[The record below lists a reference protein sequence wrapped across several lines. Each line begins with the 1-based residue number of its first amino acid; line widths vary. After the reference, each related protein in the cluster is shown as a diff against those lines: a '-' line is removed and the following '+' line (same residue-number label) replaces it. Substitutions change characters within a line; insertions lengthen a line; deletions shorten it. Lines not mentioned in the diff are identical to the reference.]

1 MKILQPRTNGF
12 TLIELLVVIAI
23 IAILAALLLPAL
35 ARAKEKAHRIA
46 CLNNLKQMGISSQ
59 MYSEDDRKKNL
70 VGTYYPDSQPGQQQG
85 EDDLNWLYPNYI
97 KSFKSFICPSTQNV
111 IRDTNKYQALING
124 EVITKYTDLN
134 NNAKS
139 RTDGAANGLYGH
151 SYEQYGNWHNNS
163 SSSSGPPAFPRKTV
177 DSVNNYLHINDP
189 FKTLKFGPVSIFIIL
204 DAVEDQ
210 GTIFPFEN
218 WPNPYNGHGRDGANA
233 AFADGHGGWI
243 PLKRWRDSYTMSEDP
258 PATWLA
264 KIPPGF

>member
-46 CLNNLKQMGISSQ
+46 CLNNLKQIGISSQ
-59 MYSEDDRKKNL
+59 MYSEEDAKKNL
-70 VGTYYPDSQPGQQQG
+70 VGTFFPDSQPGQQQG

-97 KSFKSFICPSTQNV
+97 KNFKSFICPSTQNA

-139 RTDGAANGLYGH
+139 RTDGAANGLYGAALPITR
-151 SYEQYGNWHNNS
+151 YPRPDGQRVAEPLAG
-163 SSSSGPPAFPRKTV
+163 SGVLADEHECRAE
-177 DSVNNYLHINDP
+177 Y
-189 FKTLKFGPVSIFIIL
+189 
-204 DAVEDQ
+204 A
-210 GTIFPFEN
+210 
-218 WPNPYNGHGRDGANA
+218 GHR
-233 AFADGHGGWI
+233 F
-243 PLKRWRDSYTMSEDP
+243 
-258 PATWLA
+258 
-264 KIPPGF
+264 